1 MTDDGRPKGTTSLP
15 RSAVDRHPSLLA
27 MTNEKFQMTNGKSL
41 LPNFSYKD
49 LRPTTKAIMPAD
61 QPFLEMRSITKTFPG
76 VRALDG
82 VSLDLQKGEV
92 HALVGENG
100 AGKSTLMKILG
111 GVYPHPQYG
120 GEVFIAGSLQ
130 QFSSVRDAEKAG
142 IAVIY
147 QELSLVREMTVGENI
162 FLGREP
168 RKLGVIRWEE
178 LYRRASQLLDDLH
191 LSIEPHTLIRN
202 LGIGQQQLVEIAKA
216 LSHDAR
222 ILVLDEPTAALNDGE
237 VETLFVILNKL
248 RARGVGMIYISHK
261 LNEVFRIS
269 DRITVLRDGKTV
281 GTNLSS
287 AWTEPQIIARMVG
300 REVGDIFPVIDHAQ
314 GDTVFEVANFSV
326 DDPGVAGKKLVD
338 NVSFSVRH
346 GEVLGIAGLMGAG
359 RSDLLMAIFGA
370 HAGRASGEI
379 KLEGKRIHIGN
390 PAEAIKQGIGF
401 VTEDRKRFG
410 LVLDQTILNNMTLAG
425 LRRISGRFFTSV
437 DAEAAAG
444 ERSMKELRVK
454 ANSVFTIAGTLSGG
468 NQQKVVLAKWLLT
481 NPRVLFL
488 DEPTRGIDVGAK
500 QEIYAQINKLAK
512 SGLAIVLVSSELPEV
527 LGMADRILVLHE
539 GRITGEF
546 SRAAATPEKVMACA
560 TGRVQQAA

>member
-1 MTDDGRPKGTTSLP
+1 MT
-15 RSAVDRHPSLLA
+15 A
-27 MTNEKFQMTNGKSL
+27 
-41 LPNFSYKD
+41 
-49 LRPTTKAIMPAD
+49 
-61 QPFLEMRSITKTFPG
+61 FLEMRDITKSFPG

-82 VSLDLQKGEV
+82 VSFDLNAGEI

-111 GVYPHPQYG
+111 GVYPHPEYG
-120 GEVFIAGSLQ
+120 GEVFIEGRSQ
-130 QFSSVRDAEKAG
+130 QFGSVKDAEKAG

-147 QELSLVREMTVGENI
+147 QELSLVREMSVGENI

-178 LYRRASQLLDDLH
+178 LYRRARELLDDLH
-191 LSIEPHTLIRN
+191 LPIDVHIPIRS

-216 LSHDAR
+216 LSHNAR
-222 ILVLDEPTAALNDGE
+222 ILVLDEPTAALTDGE
-237 VETLFVILNKL
+237 ANTLFGILKKL
-248 RARGVGMIYISHK
+248 RARGVGMVYISHK

-281 GTNLSS
+281 GTDATAEL
-287 AWTEPQIIARMVG
+287 TEPLVIARMVG
-300 REVGDIFPVIDHAQ
+300 REVGDIFPVIDHDR
-314 GDTVFEVANFSV
+314 GDVVFEVNNFTV
-326 DDPGVAGKKLVD
+326 DDPVVVGKKLVD
-338 NVSFSVRH
+338 DVSFAVRR

-359 RSDLLMAIFGA
+359 RSDLLMGIFGA
-370 HAGRASGEI
+370 HGGRVQGHV
-379 KLEGKRIHIGN
+379 KVNGRRIHISN
-390 PAEAIKQGIGF
+390 PAEAIKHGIGF

-425 LRRISGRFFTSV
+425 LRRISGRFVTSI
-437 DAEAAAG
+437 DAESAAG
-444 ERSMKELRVK
+444 ERAMKDLRVK
-454 ANSVFTIAGTLSGG
+454 ANSVFSIAGTLSGG

-500 QEIYAQINKLAK
+500 QEIYAQINTLAK

-527 LGMADRILVLHE
+527 LGMSDRILVLHE
-539 GRITGEF
+539 GRVTGEF
-546 SRAAATPEKVMACA
+546 TRAGATPEQVMACA
-560 TGRVQQAA
+560 TGHVQRAA

>member
-1 MTDDGRPKGTTSLP
+1 MPTDT
-15 RSAVDRHPSLLA
+15 
-27 MTNEKFQMTNGKSL
+27 
-41 LPNFSYKD
+41 
-49 LRPTTKAIMPAD
+49 
-61 QPFLEMRSITKTFPG
+61 PFLEMRNITKTFPG

-82 VSLDLQKGEV
+82 VTLDLHKGEV

-120 GEVFIAGSLQ
+120 GAIFIEGDEQ
-130 QFSSVRDAEKAG
+130 HFGSVREAEKAG

-147 QELSLVREMTVGENI
+147 QELSLVREMSVGENI

-178 LYRRASQLLDDLH
+178 LYRRARELLKDLH
-191 LSIEPHTLIRN
+191 LQIDPHTAVRS

-216 LSHDAR
+216 LSQDAS
-222 ILVLDEPTAALNDGE
+222 ILVLDEPTAALTDSE

-281 GTNLSS
+281 DTNVTSN
-287 AWTEPQIIARMVG
+287 WTEAQVIARMVG
-300 REVGDIFPVIDHAQ
+300 REVGDIFPQVDHAQ
-314 GDTVFEVANFSV
+314 GDTVFEARNISV
-326 DDPGVAGKKLVD
+326 EDPVVAGKKLVD
-338 NVSFSVRH
+338 NVSFSVRR

-370 HAGRASGEI
+370 HAGRVSGEVE
-379 KLEGKRIHIGN
+379 LEGRRVHIKS

-401 VTEDRKRFG
+401 VTEDRKRYG
-410 LVLDQTILNNMTLAG
+410 LVLDQTILNNMTLAC
-425 LRRISGRFFTSV
+425 LRRISGRFVTSI
-437 DAEAAAG
+437 DAESAAG
-444 ERSMKELRVK
+444 ERAMKDLRVK
-454 ANSVFTIAGTLSGG
+454 ANSVFTVAGTLSGG
-468 NQQKVVLAKWLLT
+468 NQQKIVLAKWLLT

-500 QEIYAQINKLAK
+500 QEIYAQINRLAK
-512 SGLAIVLVSSELPEV
+512 TGLAIVLVSSELPEV
-527 LGMADRILVLHE
+527 LGMSDRVLVLHE
-539 GRITGEF
+539 GKLTGEF
-546 SRAAATPEKVMACA
+546 ARSVATPENVMACA
-560 TGRVQQAA
+560 TGQVQRAA